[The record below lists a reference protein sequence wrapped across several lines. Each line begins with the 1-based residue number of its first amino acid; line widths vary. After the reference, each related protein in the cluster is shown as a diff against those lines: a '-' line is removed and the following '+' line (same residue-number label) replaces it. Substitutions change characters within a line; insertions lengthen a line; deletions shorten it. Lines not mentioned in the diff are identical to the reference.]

1 MEDNYNPGEWG
12 IAHFEYHKKGERKG
26 ITAFGQILAVEK
38 KVVLFEDDCMEYI
51 IEKSKFTFEKKEE
64 PKMIKP

>member
-26 ITAFGQILAVEK
+26 ITAFGQILAIEK
-38 KVVLFEDDCMEYI
+38 RVVMFRDDCQEYLI
-51 IEKSKFTFEKKEE
+51 DRKEFEFQVVKK
-64 PKMIKP
+64 